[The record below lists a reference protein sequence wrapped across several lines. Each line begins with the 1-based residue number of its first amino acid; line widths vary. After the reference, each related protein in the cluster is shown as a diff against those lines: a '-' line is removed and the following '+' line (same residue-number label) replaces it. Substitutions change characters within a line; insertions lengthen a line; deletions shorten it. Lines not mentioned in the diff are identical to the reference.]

1 MGKGFFNVPIAINEP
16 VKSYA
21 PGSPEREAV
30 AEAYKT
36 MFNSKTQVPMY
47 INGKDVK
54 TGNTRTMSPPH
65 DHKHI
70 VGEYH
75 LAEQSHVNEAIA
87 TALEAR
93 KTWSQ
98 LPWEQRAGIFLKAA
112 E

>member
-1 MGKGFFNVPIAINEP
+1 MGKGFFNVPVAINEP
-16 VKSYA
+16 VMTYA
-21 PGSPEREAV
+21 PGSAERKAV
-30 AEAYKT
+30 AEAYKA
-36 MFNSKTQVPMY
+36 MFNSTVEVPMY

-75 LAEQSHVNEAIA
+75 VAEKKHIDEAIA

-93 KTWSQ
+93 KEW
-98 LPWEQRAGIFLKAA
+98 
-112 E
+112 